1 MTLNLLKIKMMR
13 KNKKYIFPI
22 IVVKHLSTKSRE
34 QKYKGSEILDFD
46 SMI

>member
-1 MTLNLLKIKMMR
+1 MIR
-13 KNKKYIFPI
+13 KNKDISFPLLWLNIFQQ
-22 IVVKHLSTKSRE
+22 KSRE